1 MAKELRLWDDWFK
14 KTRTL
19 VVVYVLSCPINES
32 GFTSGWQFT
41 ARGLLPNFVFLRELS
56 LDPALQRRESLG
68 LFPSRPSHMSLDIY
82 PYYMGS
88 TPMLHAYF
96 GCQIRAEG
104 PMLLHGGRQYV
115 RRAEAPAVQE

>member
-1 MAKELRLWDDWFK
+1 MS
-14 KTRTL
+14 
-19 VVVYVLSCPINES
+19 YHVLSTRVVLQVAGSLRHGGCFPI
-32 GFTSGWQFT
+32 
-41 ARGLLPNFVFLRELS
+41 LFLRELS

-104 PMLLHGGRQYV
+104 PMLLHGGSTICQKGRGACSA
-115 RRAEAPAVQE
+115 RMR